1 MNMNSIIEK
10 LRAKGYNAALHTV
23 IKNGVAKCGITIAN
37 GAVSPCI
44 YVDSILNKIP
54 GIEPDALVRQ
64 IIRIYETHKTVD
76 IDVKQILAPSYIH
89 KNIFIG
95 MQKSS
100 EEALFKKP
108 TQFEGLEQYL
118 YVRISSPSTGVFS
131 IKLNSSIIEHAGIH
145 SLDELWEAAQRNT
158 FSPGE
163 TVIQSI
169 DQIIADLI
177 GYNDLNNHEAVDP
190 ENGLVPMFVVSNPLR
205 SKGAVQILDKKA
217 LLSFAREQGVNQMIM
232 LPSSIHECII
242 LPVKSEAEIDLT
254 YFSAMVTE
262 INQIQVAPEERLTNR
277 AYIIHT

>member
-1 MNMNSIIEK
+1 MDMNSIIEK
-10 LRAKGYNAALHTV
+10 LKVKGYNATLHTV
-23 IKNGVAKCGITIAN
+23 IKNGVTKCGITIAN
-37 GAVSPCI
+37 GTVSPCI
-44 YVDSILNKIP
+44 YVDSILNEIP
-54 GIEPDALVRQ
+54 GIEPDALVEQ
-64 IIRIYETHKTVD
+64 IIHIYETHKTVD
-76 IDVKQILAPSYIH
+76 FDMKQILAPSYIH
-89 KNIFIG
+89 KNIYIG

-118 YVRISSPSTGVFS
+118 YVRIGSSSRGIFS
-131 IKLNSSIIEHAGIH
+131 IKLNHSIIEHTGIH
-145 SLDELWEAAQRNT
+145 SLDELWEAAQSNT

-163 TVIQSI
+163 TVIQSM
-169 DQIIADLI
+169 DKVIAGLI
-177 GYNDLNNHEAVDP
+177 GYDELNNHEAADL

-217 LLSFAREQGVNQMIM
+217 ILSFARKQGVNQMIM

-242 LPVKSEAEIDLT
+242 LPVKNEAEIDLT

-262 INQIQVAPEERLTNR
+262 INQIQVAPEEQLTNR